1 MSIEERLND
10 MLADDTQP
18 DGFGTET
25 FTVTTEDQ
33 AAWASRKLNAAY
45 AEQARIKAWAAR
57 EHDRINAIVE
67 RELKS
72 PQSTIDY
79 MTSLL
84 HAWFNQL
91 LNAGRRTKSIDL
103 PGGRFG
109 VRKTA
114 ARLDVTDEPQVIKW
128 LEDVD
133 ALDVLRVKR
142 SIDKK
147 ALARRVKVIE
157 GTPVDIVT
165 GEVIPFIS
173 THPES
178 ENPYFTPEEQS

>member
-10 MLADDTQP
+10 MLADDLQP
-18 DGFGTET
+18 DGFQSET
-25 FTVTTEDQ
+25 FTITTEDQ
-33 AAWASRKLNAAY
+33 ASWASRKLNAAY